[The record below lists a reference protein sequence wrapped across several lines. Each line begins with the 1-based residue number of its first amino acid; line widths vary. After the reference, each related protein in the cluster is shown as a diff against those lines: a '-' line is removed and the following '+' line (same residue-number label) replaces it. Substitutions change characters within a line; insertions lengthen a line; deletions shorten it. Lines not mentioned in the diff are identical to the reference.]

1 MKTTTSAKNTNIN
14 FAKSEVKAYNNSY
27 GFPMFKIKRDS
38 VVFDLRRVNNS
49 NGVVENVSKKFFVD
63 EDRTEQISQWLKDN
77 VEMYK
82 EENQN

>member
-1 MKTTTSAKNTNIN
+1 
-14 FAKSEVKAYNNSY
+14 
-27 GFPMFKIKRDS
+27 MFKIKRDS